1 MRDRRPSCAG
11 LAHAVL
17 RSTLAMARRTMKS
30 RRLPS
35 SGLVSLAALVL
46 ASGCS
51 HAVIPDPRDTVR
63 AYETAAA
70 KGDARAIHGML
81 SERSRKSLAVSDVER
96 ILADERIELA
106 TQAKA
111 MQDPSAAVRASAQVR
126 YADGE
131 NATLD
136 VEEGTFRVSSADALP
151 AGARTPNEALE
162 QLRRVLARRSY
173 AGLMRVLSPATRSA
187 IESDLRSL
195 VDGLAHPEGLDV
207 QVSGDVASVQIQGG
221 HFVKLRRDGGVW
233 KVEDFD

>member
-1 MRDRRPSCAG
+1 
-11 LAHAVL
+11 
-17 RSTLAMARRTMKS
+17 MKS
-30 RRLPS
+30 RCRS
-35 SGLVSLAALVL
+35 SCALVSLAGLALV
-46 ASGCS
+46 AGCS
-51 HAVIPDPRDTVR
+51 HAAIPDPRDTVR
-63 AYETAAA
+63 AYEAAAA
-70 KGDARAIHGML
+70 KGDARTIHGML

-96 ILADERIELA
+96 ILADERTELA

-111 MQDPSAAVRASAQVR
+111 MQDPTAVVRASAQVR

-136 VEEGTFRVSSADALP
+136 VEEGGFRVSSADALP

-195 VDGLAHPEGLDV
+195 VDGLAHPDGLDV
-207 QVSGDVASVQIQGG
+207 QVSGDAASVQIQGG
-221 HFVKLRRDGGVW
+221 HFVKLRRDSGVW

>member
-1 MRDRRPSCAG
+1 MARAKIDQDHGAPTRFFV
-11 LAHAVL
+11 LATV
-17 RSTLAMARRTMKS
+17 LAMSAGCARA
-30 RRLPS
+30 P
-35 SGLVSLAALVL
+35 
-46 ASGCS
+46 
-51 HAVIPDPRDTVR
+51 IPDPRDTVR
-63 AYETAAA
+63 AYEAAAA

-96 ILADERIELA
+96 ILADERAELA
-106 TQAKA
+106 MQAKA
-111 MQDPSAAVRASAQVR
+111 MQDPSTVVRASARVR

-131 NATLD
+131 DATLD
-136 VEEGTFRVSSADALP
+136 VEEGSFHISSADALP

-173 AGLMRVLSPATRSA
+173 AGLMRVLSPSTRSA

-195 VDGLAHPEGLDV
+195 VDGLAHPDGLEV

-221 HFVKLRRDGGVW
+221 HFVRLRRDGGVW

>member
-1 MRDRRPSCAG
+1 MVRVRISGASRAWTRPFA
-11 LAHAVL
+11 
-17 RSTLAMARRTMKS
+17 
-30 RRLPS
+30 
-35 SGLVSLAALVL
+35 LAAVW
-46 ASGCS
+46 ATTSGC
-51 HAVIPDPRDTVR
+51 ARATMPDPRDAVR
-63 AYETAAA
+63 AYQAAAA
-70 KGDARAIHGML
+70 KGDARAVHGML

-96 ILADERIELA
+96 ILADERAELA

-111 MQDPSAAVRASAQVR
+111 MQDPNAVVRASARVR

-131 NATLD
+131 DATLD
-136 VEEGTFRVSSADALP
+136 VEEGTFHISSADALP
-151 AGARTPNEALE
+151 AGARTPSEALE

-173 AGLMRVLSPATRSA
+173 AGLMRVLSASTRSA

-195 VDGLAHPEGLDV
+195 VDGLAHPDGLDV

>member
-1 MRDRRPSCAG
+1 
-11 LAHAVL
+11 
-17 RSTLAMARRTMKS
+17 MARVSNGGNHGAHRC
-30 RRLPS
+30 LFP
-35 SGLVSLAALVL
+35 LVAVFSLTL
-46 ASGCS
+46 GC
-51 HAVIPDPRDTVR
+51 ARATLPDPRDAVR
-63 AYETAAA
+63 AYEAAAA

-81 SERSRKSLAVSDVER
+81 SERSRKSLAVSDVQR
-96 ILADERIELA
+96 ILADERAELA

-111 MQDPSAAVRASAQVR
+111 MQDPSAVVRASARVR

-131 NATLD
+131 DATLD
-136 VEEGTFRVSSADALP
+136 VEEGTFHISSADALP

-162 QLRRVLARRSY
+162 QLRRVLSRRSY
-173 AGLMRVLSPATRSA
+173 AGLMRVLSPSTRSA

-195 VDGLAHPEGLDV
+195 VDGLAHPDGLEV

>member
-1 MRDRRPSCAG
+1 MGRAKIGQDEGARTYLLALATAVGIGAGCA
-11 LAHAVL
+11 
-17 RSTLAMARRTMKS
+17 R
-30 RRLPS
+30 
-35 SGLVSLAALVL
+35 AA
-46 ASGCS
+46 
-51 HAVIPDPRDTVR
+51 IPDPRDTVR
-63 AYETAAA
+63 AYEAAAA

-81 SERSRKSLAVSDVER
+81 SERSRKSLAISDVER
-96 ILADERIELA
+96 IVADERAELA
-106 TQAKA
+106 VQAKA
-111 MQDPSAAVRASAQVR
+111 MQDPSAVVRASARVR

-131 NATLD
+131 DATLD
-136 VEEGTFRVSSADALP
+136 VEEGTFHISSADALP

-173 AGLMRVLSPATRSA
+173 AGLMRVLSPSTRSA

-195 VDGLAHPEGLDV
+195 VDGLAHPDGLDV

>member
-1 MRDRRPSCAG
+1 MTRARIGRDDGVWTRLFVAMTG
-11 LAHAVL
+11 LAMSAGC
-17 RSTLAMARRTMKS
+17 ARAT
-30 RRLPS
+30 
-35 SGLVSLAALVL
+35 
-46 ASGCS
+46 
-51 HAVIPDPRDTVR
+51 IPDPREAVR
-63 AYETAAA
+63 AYEAAA
-70 KGDARAIHGML
+70 TKGDARAIHGML

-96 ILADERIELA
+96 ILADERSELA

-111 MQDPSAAVRASAQVR
+111 MQDPSAVVRATARVR

-131 NATLD
+131 DATLD
-136 VEEGTFRVSSADALP
+136 VEQGTFHISSADALP

-173 AGLMRVLSPATRSA
+173 AGLMRVLSPSTRSA

-221 HFVKLRRDGGVW
+221 HFVKLRRDGAVW

>member
-1 MRDRRPSCAG
+1 
-11 LAHAVL
+11 
-17 RSTLAMARRTMKS
+17 
-30 RRLPS
+30 
-35 SGLVSLAALVL
+35 LVSLAALGL
-46 ASGCS
+46 AFGCS
-51 HAVIPDPRDTVR
+51 RAAIPDPRDTVR
-63 AYETAAA
+63 AYEAAAA

-96 ILADERIELA
+96 ILADERTELA

-136 VEEGTFRVSSADALP
+136 VEDGTFRVSSADALP

-207 QVSGDVASVQIQGG
+207 QISGDVASVQIQGG